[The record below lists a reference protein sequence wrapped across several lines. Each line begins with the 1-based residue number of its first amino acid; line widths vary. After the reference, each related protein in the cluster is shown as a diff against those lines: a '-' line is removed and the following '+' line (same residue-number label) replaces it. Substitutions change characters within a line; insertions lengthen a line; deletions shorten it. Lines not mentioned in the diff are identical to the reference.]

1 MIDYLCGGEIFDAVR
16 WAGMGKYQVVFLVQ
30 VVKASPFILEG
41 RTHGKFSSLN
51 LKIRRQMPLWMPPLY
66 LKSRHCFFL
75 YRSLLLNTNRAC
87 DRLEI

>member
-41 RTHGKFSSLN
+41 QDIWKVLVFEHEN
-51 LKIRRQMPLWMPPLY
+51 
-66 LKSRHCFFL
+66 
-75 YRSLLLNTNRAC
+75 
-87 DRLEI
+87 